1 MPPKIDCREMTG
13 VNREEAC
20 RGKGRPRC
28 FDMEKALCAA
38 LKLFWEKGYEPT
50 SVAELCR
57 VMEINPPSLY
67 CSFGNKAAL
76 FLAALEHYEKKYW
89 TAPAQNLIREPDVY
103 QAIENYFE
111 EAARILL
118 SPDCPCG
125 CMVVLAAV
133 NISPKEREI
142 IQTIRAMRGK
152 TTEMF
157 ANKLAQAASEGQL
170 PPGANIPALAGALN
184 IFLEGMSLQAR
195 DNVSLSQLQ
204 DMAARVTG
212 ILPPR
217 QGRPL

>member
-1 MPPKIDCREMTG
+1 MLPKIDCKDRPDLG
-13 VNREEAC
+13 KADIA

-38 LKLFWEKGYEPT
+38 LKIFWEKGYEPT

-57 VMEINPPSLY
+57 VMKINPPSLY

-76 FLAALEHYEKKYW
+76 FLAAIEHYEKKYW
-89 TAPAQNLIREPDVY
+89 TLPARNLMREPDLY
-103 QAIENYFE
+103 RAIENYFA

-133 NISPKEREI
+133 NISPVETEI
-142 IQTIRAMRGK
+142 IETIRSLRAK

-157 ANKLAQAASEGQL
+157 AKRLSMAAREGQI
-170 PPGANIPALAGALN
+170 PRDANIPALAGALH

-195 DNVSLSQLQ
+195 DNVSLPQLLE
-204 DMAARVTG
+204 MAARVTG
-212 ILPPR
+212 LLPPR
-217 QGRPL
+217 AGA

>member
-1 MPPKIDCREMTG
+1 MPPKIDCKNMPDS
-13 VNREEAC
+13 NREEIC

-38 LKLFWEKGYEPT
+38 LRIFWEKGYEPT

-57 VMEINPPSLY
+57 AMEINPPSLY

-89 TAPAQNLIREPDVY
+89 TAPARHLMDEPDVY
-103 QAIENYFE
+103 RAIENYFE

-118 SPDCPCG
+118 SPDSPCG

-133 NISPKEREI
+133 NISPSETEI
-142 IQTIRAMRGK
+142 IETIRSMRGK

-157 ANKLAQAASEGQL
+157 ARKLSLAANEGQI
-170 PPGANIPALAGALN
+170 PPDTNISALAGALT

-195 DNVSLSQLQ
+195 DNVSLPELLE
-204 DMAARVTG
+204 MAARVTG

-217 QGRPL
+217 QVPAS